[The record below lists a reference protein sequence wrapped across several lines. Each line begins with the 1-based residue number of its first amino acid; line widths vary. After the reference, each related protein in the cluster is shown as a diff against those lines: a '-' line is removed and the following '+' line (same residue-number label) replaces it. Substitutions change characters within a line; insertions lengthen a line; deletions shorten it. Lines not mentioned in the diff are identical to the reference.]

1 MLVKTLY
8 FRKFYETVEITTLE
22 KSYNF
27 VTKVFRHFYRQ
38 LFPFCDVNKIT
49 DFTYTNNNTTC
60 YTTWNICAYNTSY
73 TTCPLQYVNKAF
85 TQRYTTLLLK
95 VLLLV
100 LGCMPTPFGTMFG
113 SWQRK
118 PPNKTYTKL
127 SRVLLHVLR
136 PPGVVYV
143 QTSVCAFGVVSCKNH
158 TSHYVRV
165 TQARKSTRIRSLNDV
180 LSLLSFTSPLDP
192 LRSRVAPFTFFN
204 RYTFVTHT
212 RYTSY
217 LHHVLSLVL
226 TLLCHHVNSYIF
238 SYLRIW
244 TPTTTP

>member
-1 MLVKTLY
+1 
-8 FRKFYETVEITTLE
+8 
-22 KSYNF
+22 
-27 VTKVFRHFYRQ
+27 
-38 LFPFCDVNKIT
+38 
-49 DFTYTNNNTTC
+49 
-60 YTTWNICAYNTSY
+60 
-73 TTCPLQYVNKAF
+73 
-85 TQRYTTLLLK
+85 
-95 VLLLV
+95 
-100 LGCMPTPFGTMFG
+100 MPTPFRTMFG

-118 PPNKTYTKL
+118 PPKKRTQNSPEFCYTFYDHRGWST
-127 SRVLLHVLR
+127 SRH
-136 PPGVVYV
+136 P
-143 QTSVCAFGVVSCKNH
+143 SVRLGVVSCKNH

-180 LSLLSFTSPLDP
+180 LALLSFTSPLDP

-244 TPTTTP
+244 TPTTTPLPNGRTHLTTTHHIHLHNTRQHVTHSYGIRQKGS

>member
-1 MLVKTLY
+1 MWIKSPILRILTITQRVTQ
-8 FRKFYETVEITTLE
+8 REI
-22 KSYNF
+22 
-27 VTKVFRHFYRQ
+27 
-38 LFPFCDVNKIT
+38 
-49 DFTYTNNNTTC
+49 
-60 YTTWNICAYNTSY
+60 
-73 TTCPLQYVNKAF
+73 QYVN
-85 TQRYTTLLLK
+85 RGIYTTLHNFIIK
-95 VLLLV
+95 GTFTCTGGVCLLLLELCSV
-100 LGCMPTPFGTMFG
+100 LDKGNP
-113 SWQRK
+113 QQ
-118 PPNKTYTKL
+118 NVHKTLPSFAT
-127 SRVLLHVLR
+127 RFTTTGGGLR
-136 PPGVVYV
+136 PDIRLY
-143 QTSVCAFGVVSCKNH
+143 ALGVVSCKNH

>member
-1 MLVKTLY
+1 M
-8 FRKFYETVEITTLE
+8 
-22 KSYNF
+22 
-27 VTKVFRHFYRQ
+27 
-38 LFPFCDVNKIT
+38 
-49 DFTYTNNNTTC
+49 
-60 YTTWNICAYNTSY
+60 
-73 TTCPLQYVNKAF
+73 NKAF

-100 LGCMPTPFGTMFG
+100 LGVYAYSFWNYVRFLTKETP
-113 SWQRK
+113 K
-118 PPNKTYTKL
+118 KTLTKL

-143 QTSVCAFGVVSCKNH
+143 QTSVCAFGRCLVQK
-158 TSHYVRV
+158 SHEPLRSSNS
-165 TQARKSTRIRSLNDV
+165 STFSEV

-217 LHHVLSLVL
+217 LHIVHR
-226 TLLCHHVNSYIF
+226 
-238 SYLRIW
+238 SYLQCLYTLQI
-244 TPTTTP
+244 T

>member
-1 MLVKTLY
+1 MWIKSPILRILT
-8 FRKFYETVEITTLE
+8 ITQR
-22 KSYNF
+22 
-27 VTKVFRHFYRQ
+27 VTQRE
-38 LFPFCDVNKIT
+38 
-49 DFTYTNNNTTC
+49 
-60 YTTWNICAYNTSY
+60 
-73 TTCPLQYVNKAF
+73 LQYVNKAF

-100 LGCMPTPFGTMFG
+100 LGVYAYSFWNYVRFLTKET
-113 SWQRK
+113 
-118 PPNKTYTKL
+118 PNKTYTKL

-143 QTSVCAFGVVSCKNH
+143 QTSVCAFGVCLVQKPHEPLRSSN
-158 TSHYVRV
+158 S
-165 TQARKSTRIRSLNDV
+165 STFSEV

-244 TPTTTP
+244 TPSTTP

>member
-1 MLVKTLY
+1 MWIKSPILRILTITQRVTQ
-8 FRKFYETVEITTLE
+8 REIYVHTIRLTQR
-22 KSYNF
+22 
-27 VTKVFRHFYRQ
+27 VH
-38 LFPFCDVNKIT
+38 
-49 DFTYTNNNTTC
+49 
-60 YTTWNICAYNTSY
+60 YNTWIG
-73 TTCPLQYVNKAF
+73 AF

-100 LGCMPTPFGTMFG
+100 
-113 SWQRK
+113 
-118 PPNKTYTKL
+118 
-127 SRVLLHVLR
+127 
-136 PPGVVYV
+136 PGVYAYSFLEHGLDSPKGNPPKKRS
-143 QTSVCAFGVVSCKNH
+143 QNSPEFCYTFYDHRGWSTSRHPSVRLGVVSCKNH

-204 RYTFVTHT
+204 RYTHSTHT
-212 RYTSY
+212 HYTSY